1 MAPGSVIQKLVR
13 LKDGSPGPL
22 VVFER
27 DAVSGM
33 SPEALKHRLENTG
46 HFDLILHSKINKKS
60 RTKAWLAGET
70 IRVQTMAVPGV
81 VVRIFTDFAHFLHGN
96 PVRVED
102 MGQGFGCMR

>member
-1 MAPGSVIQKLVR
+1 
-13 LKDGSPGPL
+13 
-22 VVFER
+22 
-27 DAVSGM
+27 M